1 MLFAFLG
8 VSDLTAMSL
17 PEEASELYWGVQTPV
32 RLSFL
37 FAITGYTYITKEGG
51 VWANKGS
58 AYKHNAGDNLK
69 NSLVFTW
76 GFLQMIAWFWV

>member
-1 MLFAFLG
+1 
-8 VSDLTAMSL
+8 MSL
-17 PEEASELYWGVQTPV
+17 PEEALELYWGVQTPV

-37 FAITGYTYITKEGG
+37 FGITGYTYIFKEGG